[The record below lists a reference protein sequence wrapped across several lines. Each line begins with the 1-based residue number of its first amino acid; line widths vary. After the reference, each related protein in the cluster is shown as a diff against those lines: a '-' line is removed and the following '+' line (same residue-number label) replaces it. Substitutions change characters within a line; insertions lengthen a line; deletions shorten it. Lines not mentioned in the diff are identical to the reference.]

1 MTEGKHATMKIRTEV
16 RGHVAIL
23 YPAGRLAAG
32 GSEPL
37 LREQVAGAVDD
48 GARHV
53 ILDLA
58 EVSGI
63 DSTGIGEL
71 VSAYTAAMNR
81 RVSFG
86 LAHLPPKVA
95 AALGATQ
102 LGNILPTYPTLEEA
116 IAGGPSPAAG
126 GSPLA

>member
-53 ILDLA
+53 IVDLA
-58 EVSGI
+58 EVSAV
-63 DSTGIGEL
+63 DSTGVGEL
-71 VSAYTAAMNR
+71 VSAHTAATNR
-81 RVSFG
+81 RVAFG
-86 LAHLPPKVA
+86 LTRLPPKLAEV
-95 AALGATQ
+95 LGATG
-102 LGNILPTYPTLEEA
+102 LGTILPIYTTLEEA